1 MSLCT
6 FEVSTVFGR
15 RSRLGAVVPEGF
27 ADLHSA
33 CAWHLALKGEAR
45 PERLAGAIVPPD
57 MLEFLRGGETSL
69 TFARATLEHLATIA
83 GKGPAP
89 RGADGEQLIFKPAEV
104 RLLAH
109 LPRPASFRDFYAF
122 E

>member
-1 MSLCT
+1 MRLCT

-57 MLEFLRGGETSL
+57 MLEFLRGVETPL
-69 TFARATLEHLATIA
+69 TFAPATLDHLAPIPCT
-83 GKGPAP
+83 GPAP
-89 RGADGEQLIFKPAEV
+89 PGGGR
-104 RLLAH
+104 
-109 LPRPASFRDFYAF
+109 
-122 E
+122 